1 MSRKQEGIDIIKLM
15 TFGSHKGW
23 NEFLADC
30 YKKNNINELA
40 RVKYQLAV
48 GMTDLAKQ
56 KLNTEKIDLTFIRW
70 SRSLEITAKK
80 IIKKMYP
87 MPTDSISRDDL
98 ALIGSDDRTK
108 IQKAKR
114 ARDAAL
120 AEFLRK
126 SSF

>member
-23 NEFLADC
+23 NEFLDKC
-30 YKKNNINELA
+30 YKNNNINELA
-40 RVKYQLAV
+40 RVKYQISV
-48 GMTDLAKQ
+48 GMTDLAKTN
-56 KLNTEKIDLTFIRW
+56 LNTEEINVQFVRW
-70 SRSLEITAKK
+70 VRSLEITARK

-87 MPTDSISRDDL
+87 MPTDSISRDEL
-98 ALIGSDDRTK
+98 ALINRDDQKK

>member
-1 MSRKQEGIDIIKLM
+1 MSRKQEGIDIMKLM

-23 NEFLADC
+23 NEFLAKC
-30 YKKNNINELA
+30 YKNNNINELA
-40 RVKYQLAV
+40 RVKYQISV
-48 GMTDLAKQ
+48 GMTDLAKTN
-56 KLNTEKIDLTFIRW
+56 LNTEEINVQFTRW
-70 SRSLEITAKK
+70 IRSLEITAKK

-87 MPTDSISRDDL
+87 MPTDAISKIELDL
-98 ALIGSDDRTK
+98 ISNSDQTK

>member
-1 MSRKQEGIDIIKLM
+1 MSRKQEGIDIMKLM

-23 NEFLADC
+23 NEFLDKC
-30 YKKNNINELA
+30 YKNNNINELA
-40 RVKYQLAV
+40 RVKYQISV
-48 GMTDLAKQ
+48 GMTDLAKTN
-56 KLNTEKIDLTFIRW
+56 LNTEEINVQFVRW
-70 SRSLEITAKK
+70 VRSLEITARK

-87 MPTDSISRDDL
+87 MPTDSISRDEL
-98 ALIGSDDRTK
+98 ALISNDDKTK